1 MKKISIIILMIFV
14 LGTLSFT
21 ACNTESTD
29 TKIDDYIT
37 NTVKKVEILDHKFSN
52 YFLTY
57 DEYLKELKDLFVNAF
72 DENKHYERKY
82 AEIDIRNFTD
92 EELKNIRE
100 KYEKENKKDKIEVEI
115 SKIYSDGK
123 YKYVFT
129 KANIIQPY
137 MPENKE
143 NITGI
148 VITRKYTFVKE
159 NNDWK
164 IQYIDQALYSN
175 NISFEKMEYNKFNN
189 ELAEYITKF
198 DPLEN

>member
-1 MKKISIIILMIFV
+1 MIFV
-14 LGTLSFT
+14 LSTLLFT
-21 ACNTESTD
+21 ACNTESTG
-29 TKIDDYIT
+29 TKTDDYII
-37 NTVKKVEILDHKFSN
+37 NKVKKVEILDHKFSN

-137 MPENKE
+137 MPKNKE

-148 VITRKYTFVKE
+148 VITRKYAFVKE
-159 NNDWK
+159 NNYWK
-164 IQYIDQALYSN
+164 LQYIDQALYSN
-175 NISFEKMEYNKFNN
+175 NIEFEKMEYNKFNN
-189 ELAEYITKF
+189 ELVQYITKF

>member
-1 MKKISIIILMIFV
+1 MKKISIILMIFV
-14 LGTLSFT
+14 LSTLLFT

-29 TKIDDYIT
+29 TKTDDYII

-57 DEYLKELKDLFVNAF
+57 EEYLKGLKDLFVNAF

-92 EELKNIRE
+92 EQLKNIRE
-100 KYEKENKKDKIEVEI
+100 KYIKENKEDKVEVEI

-137 MPENKE
+137 MPKNKE

-148 VITRKYTFVKE
+148 VITRKYAFVKE

-175 NISFEKMEYNKFNN
+175 NIPFEKMEYNKFNN
-189 ELAEYITKF
+189 KLVQYITKF